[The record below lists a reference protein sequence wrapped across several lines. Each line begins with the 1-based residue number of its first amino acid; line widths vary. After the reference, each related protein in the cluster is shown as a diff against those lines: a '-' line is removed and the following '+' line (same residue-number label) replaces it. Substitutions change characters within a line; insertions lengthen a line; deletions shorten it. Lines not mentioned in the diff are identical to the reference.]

1 MSFEDNK
8 EVINR
13 FLRGGFNQRD
23 FTIVDEVFAS
33 DHVLR
38 SPLTGVGGV
47 SGTEE
52 LKRALEDY
60 HNHEQGTGRFTIE
73 NQIAEGDWV
82 ATSYTLRDA
91 QEEHMGVMFS
101 RLDDSKIQETFVVA
115 RDVSGPGS
123 DNRNFLGRSGTSG
136 FEEKRKHIN

>member
-1 MSFEDNK
+1 MSLEDNK
-8 EVINR
+8 EVISR
-13 FLRGGFNQRD
+13 FLRRGINQRD
-23 FTIVDEVFAS
+23 LTVVDEVFAS

-38 SPLTGVGGV
+38 SPLTGGRGV

-52 LKRALEDY
+52 IKRALEDY
-60 HNHEQGTGRFTIE
+60 LNHAQGTGRVTIE

-101 RLDDSKIQETFVVA
+101 RLGSKIRETFVVA

-123 DNRNFLGRSGTSG
+123 DEQRR
-136 FEEKRKHIN
+136 RHIN

>member
-1 MSFEDNK
+1 MSSGGNQAVVTNFLQ
-8 EVINR
+8 EVFDRQNV
-13 FLRGGFNQRD
+13 D
-23 FTIVDEVFAS
+23 IVDEVFAS

-38 SPLTGVGGV
+38 SPET
-47 SGTEE
+47 GTEE
-52 LKRALEDY
+52 VKGTEVIKRALEDY
-60 HNHEQGTGRFTIE
+60 HNHAQGTGRVTIE

-115 RDVSGPGS
+115 RDVSGPGI
-123 DNRNFLGRSGTSG
+123 DVQR
-136 FEEKRKHIN
+136 RKHIN

>member
-8 EVINR
+8 DVINR
-13 FLRGGFNQRD
+13 FLRRGLEQRD
-23 FTIVDEVFAS
+23 LTVVDEVFAS
-33 DHVLR
+33 DHILR
-38 SPLTGVGGV
+38 SPLTGVEGV

-52 LKRALEDY
+52 IKRALEDY
-60 HNHEQGTGRFTIE
+60 HNHAQGTGRFTIE

-115 RDVSGPGS
+115 RDVSGPES
-123 DNRNFLGRSGTSG
+123 DEQRR
-136 FEEKRKHIN
+136 RHIN

>member
-1 MSFEDNK
+1 MSLEDNK
-8 EVINR
+8 EVISR
-13 FLRGGFNQRD
+13 FLRRGINQRD
-23 FTIVDEVFAS
+23 LTVVDEVFAS

-52 LKRALEDY
+52 IKRALEDY
-60 HNHEQGTGRFTIE
+60 LNHAQGTGRVTIE

-101 RLDDSKIQETFVVA
+101 RLGSKIRETFVVA

-123 DNRNFLGRSGTSG
+123 DEQRR
-136 FEEKRKHIN
+136 RHIN

>member
-1 MSFEDNK
+1 MSLEENK
-8 EVINR
+8 DVISR
-13 FLRGGFNQRD
+13 FLQRGFNQRD
-23 FTIVDEVFAS
+23 LTVVDEVFAS

-52 LKRALEDY
+52 IKRALEDY
-60 HNHEQGTGRFTIE
+60 HNHAQGTGRLTIE

-101 RLDDSKIQETFVVA
+101 RLGSKIRETFVVA

-123 DNRNFLGRSGTSG
+123 D
-136 FEEKRKHIN
+136 EQKRKHIN

>member
-1 MSFEDNK
+1 MSLEDNK
-8 EVINR
+8 AVISR
-13 FLRGGFNQRD
+13 FLQEGFNQRNL
-23 FTIVDEVFAS
+23 TVVDEVFAS
-33 DHVLR
+33 NHVLR
-38 SPLTGVGGV
+38 SPLTGAGGV

-52 LKRALEDY
+52 IKRALEDY
-60 HNHEQGTGRFTIE
+60 LNHAQGTGRVTIE

-101 RLDDSKIQETFVVA
+101 RLGSKIRETFVVA

-123 DNRNFLGRSGTSG
+123 DEQRR
-136 FEEKRKHIN
+136 RHIN

>member
-1 MSFEDNK
+1 MSLEENK
-8 EVINR
+8 EVIRR
-13 FLRGGFNQRD
+13 FLRRGINQRD
-23 FTIVDEVFAS
+23 LTVVDEVFAS

-52 LKRALEDY
+52 IKRALKDY
-60 HNHEQGTGRFTIE
+60 LNHAQGTGRVTIL

-101 RLDDSKIQETFVVA
+101 RLGSKIRETFVVA
-115 RDVSGPGS
+115 RDVSGPES
-123 DNRNFLGRSGTSG
+123 DEQR
-136 FEEKRKHIN
+136 RKHIN

>member
-1 MSFEDNK
+1 MSLEDNK

-13 FLRGGFNQRD
+13 FLRRGFNQRD
-23 FTIVDEVFAS
+23 LTVVDEVFAS

-52 LKRALEDY
+52 IKRALEDY
-60 HNHEQGTGRFTIE
+60 LNHAQGTGRFTIE

-101 RLDDSKIQETFVVA
+101 RLGSKIRETFVVA

-123 DNRNFLGRSGTSG
+123 D
-136 FEEKRKHIN
+136 EQKRKHIN

>member
-1 MSFEDNK
+1 MSLEENK
-8 EVINR
+8 AVISR
-13 FLRGGFNQRD
+13 FLRRGINQRD
-23 FTIVDEVFAS
+23 LTVVDEVFAS

-52 LKRALEDY
+52 IKRALEDY
-60 HNHEQGTGRFTIE
+60 LNHAQGTGRVTIE
-73 NQIAEGDWV
+73 YQIAEGDWV

-101 RLDDSKIQETFVVA
+101 RLVDSKIRETFVVA
-115 RDVSGPGS
+115 RDVSGPRI
-123 DNRNFLGRSGTSG
+123 DVQR
-136 FEEKRKHIN
+136 RKHIN

>member
-1 MSFEDNK
+1 MSLEENK
-8 EVINR
+8 EVISR
-13 FLRGGFNQRD
+13 FLRRGINQRD
-23 FTIVDEVFAS
+23 LTVVDEVFAS

-52 LKRALEDY
+52 IKRALEDY
-60 HNHEQGTGRFTIE
+60 LNHAQGTGRVTIE

-101 RLDDSKIQETFVVA
+101 RLGSKIRETFVVA
-115 RDVSGPGS
+115 RDVSGPES
-123 DNRNFLGRSGTSG
+123 DEQR
-136 FEEKRKHIN
+136 RKHIN

>member
-1 MSFEDNK
+1 MSLEDNK
-8 EVINR
+8 DVINR
-13 FLRGGFNQRD
+13 FLRRGLEQRD
-23 FTIVDEVFAS
+23 LTVVDEVFAS
-33 DHVLR
+33 DHILR
-38 SPLTGVGGV
+38 SPLTGVEGV

-52 LKRALEDY
+52 IKRALEDY
-60 HNHEQGTGRFTIE
+60 HNHAQGTGRFTIE

-115 RDVSGPGS
+115 RDVSGPES
-123 DNRNFLGRSGTSG
+123 DEQRR
-136 FEEKRKHIN
+136 RHIN

>member
-1 MSFEDNK
+1 MSLEDNK
-8 EVINR
+8 DVINR
-13 FLRGGFNQRD
+13 FLRRGLEQRD
-23 FTIVDEVFAS
+23 LTVVDEVFAS

-52 LKRALEDY
+52 IKRALEDY
-60 HNHEQGTGRFTIE
+60 LNHAQGTGRVTIE

-101 RLDDSKIQETFVVA
+101 RLGSKIRETFVVA

-123 DNRNFLGRSGTSG
+123 DEGR
-136 FEEKRKHIN
+136 RKHIN

>member
-1 MSFEDNK
+1 MSLEENK
-8 EVINR
+8 AVISR
-13 FLRGGFNQRD
+13 FLRRGINQRD
-23 FTIVDEVFAS
+23 LTVVDEVFAS

-52 LKRALEDY
+52 IKRALEDY
-60 HNHEQGTGRFTIE
+60 LYHAQGTGRVTIE

-101 RLDDSKIQETFVVA
+101 RLVDSKIRETFVVA
-115 RDVSGPGS
+115 RDVSGPGI
-123 DNRNFLGRSGTSG
+123 DVQR
-136 FEEKRKHIN
+136 RKHIN

>member
-8 EVINR
+8 DVINR
-13 FLRGGFNQRD
+13 FLRRGLEQRD
-23 FTIVDEVFAS
+23 LTVVDEVFAS

-38 SPLTGVGGV
+38 SPLTGVEGV

-52 LKRALEDY
+52 IKRALEDY
-60 HNHEQGTGRFTIE
+60 HNHAQGTGRFTIE

-115 RDVSGPGS
+115 RDVSGPES
-123 DNRNFLGRSGTSG
+123 DEQRR
-136 FEEKRKHIN
+136 RHIN

>member
-1 MSFEDNK
+1 MSLEENK
-8 EVINR
+8 DVISR
-13 FLRGGFNQRD
+13 FLQRGINQRD
-23 FTIVDEVFAS
+23 LTVVDEVFAS

-38 SPLTGVGGV
+38 SPLTGVEGV

-52 LKRALEDY
+52 IKRALEDY
-60 HNHEQGTGRFTIE
+60 LNHAQGTGRVTIE

-101 RLDDSKIQETFVVA
+101 RLGSKIRETFVVA

-123 DNRNFLGRSGTSG
+123 D
-136 FEEKRKHIN
+136 EQKRKHIN

>member
-1 MSFEDNK
+1 MSLEDNK
-8 EVINR
+8 DVINR
-13 FLRGGFNQRD
+13 FLRRGLEQRD
-23 FTIVDEVFAS
+23 LTVVDEVFAS

-38 SPLTGVGGV
+38 SPLTGVEGV

-52 LKRALEDY
+52 IKRALEDY
-60 HNHEQGTGRFTIE
+60 LNHAQGTGRFTIE

-123 DNRNFLGRSGTSG
+123 DEQR
-136 FEEKRKHIN
+136 RKHIN

>member
-1 MSFEDNK
+1 MSLEENK
-8 EVINR
+8 DVISR
-13 FLRGGFNQRD
+13 FLQRAINQRD
-23 FTIVDEVFAS
+23 LTVVDEVFAS

-52 LKRALEDY
+52 IKRALEDY
-60 HNHEQGTGRFTIE
+60 LYHAQGTGRVTIE

-101 RLDDSKIQETFVVA
+101 RLVDSKIRETFVVA
-115 RDVSGPGS
+115 RDVSGPGI
-123 DNRNFLGRSGTSG
+123 DVQR
-136 FEEKRKHIN
+136 RKHIN

>member
-1 MSFEDNK
+1 MSLEDNK
-8 EVINR
+8 EVISR
-13 FLRGGFNQRD
+13 FLRRGINQRD
-23 FTIVDEVFAS
+23 LTVVDEVFAS

-52 LKRALEDY
+52 IKRALEDY
-60 HNHEQGTGRFTIE
+60 LNHAQGTGRVTIE

-101 RLDDSKIQETFVVA
+101 RLGSKIRETFVVA
-115 RDVSGPGS
+115 RDVSRPGS
-123 DNRNFLGRSGTSG
+123 DEQRR
-136 FEEKRKHIN
+136 RHIN

>member
-1 MSFEDNK
+1 MSLEDNK

-101 RLDDSKIQETFVVA
+101 RLVDSKIRETFVVA
-115 RDVSGPGS
+115 RDVSES
-123 DNRNFLGRSGTSG
+123 DFPAGARQHVN
-136 FEEKRKHIN
+136 

>member
-1 MSFEDNK
+1 MSLEDNK
-8 EVINR
+8 EVISR
-13 FLRGGFNQRD
+13 FLRRGINQRD
-23 FTIVDEVFAS
+23 LTVVDEVFAS

-52 LKRALEDY
+52 IKRALEDY
-60 HNHEQGTGRFTIE
+60 LYHAQGTGRVTIE
-73 NQIAEGDWV
+73 YQIAEGDWV

-101 RLDDSKIQETFVVA
+101 RLGSKIRETFVVA
-115 RDVSGPGS
+115 RDVSGPGI
-123 DNRNFLGRSGTSG
+123 DVQR
-136 FEEKRKHIN
+136 RKHIN

>member
-1 MSFEDNK
+1 MSLEDNK
-8 EVINR
+8 EVISR
-13 FLRGGFNQRD
+13 FFRRGFNQRD
-23 FTIVDEVFAS
+23 LTVVDEVFAS

-52 LKRALEDY
+52 IKRALEDY
-60 HNHEQGTGRFTIE
+60 HNHAQGTGSSTIE

-91 QEEHMGVMFS
+91 QEEHMGIMFS

-123 DNRNFLGRSGTSG
+123 DEGR
-136 FEEKRKHIN
+136 RKHIN